1 MEEREREVAGR
12 NDLLNILVTMNI
24 VGQIQNKISST
35 SEDGRGRVDDQ
46 KCSVCR
52 GRSSNMGA
60 R

>member
-12 NDLLNILVTMNI
+12 NDLLNILVTMNL
-24 VGQIQNKISST
+24 VGQIQNKIST
-35 SEDGRGRVDDQ
+35 SEDGRVDDQ